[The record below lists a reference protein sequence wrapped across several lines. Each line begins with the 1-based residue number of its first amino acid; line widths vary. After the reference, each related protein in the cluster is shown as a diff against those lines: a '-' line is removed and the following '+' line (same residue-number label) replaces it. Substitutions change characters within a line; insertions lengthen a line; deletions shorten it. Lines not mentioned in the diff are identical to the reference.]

1 MRSILPELVVNIGH
15 VAPALRK
22 GAIDALR
29 KYLQHTEECDRLLV
43 EMVLTAEENSVVAAT
58 PFLVTSEITDCTAR
72 KVVDQLWQ
80 DLSSPVFNQEV
91 IAKSLARIRYI
102 LGEERFKNLLE
113 RQRFDELVEICDNY
127 GIPIG
132 S

>member
-1 MRSILPELVVNIGH
+1 MKHILPELVGNVGH
-15 VAPALRK
+15 EAPALRK

-29 KYLQHTEECDRLLV
+29 KYLRHTQECDRLLV
-43 EMVLTAEENSVVAAT
+43 ELVLTAEENSVVAAT
-58 PFLVTSEITDCTAR
+58 PFLITSEITDCTAR

-80 DLSSPVFNQEV
+80 DLNSPVFNQEV

-113 RQRFDELVEICDNY
+113 R
-127 GIPIG
+127 
-132 S
+132 